1 MKNINAHIDEVLERS
16 TLLFSMIEIDKAL
29 DNMAHAI
36 HQTLAEKNP
45 VLLCVMIGGL
55 VPVGNLL
62 PRLKF
67 PLEIDYIHATRYQGA
82 MSGGELNWIV
92 KPRTDLRGRT
102 VLVVDDIL
110 DGGITLNEILKEVTA
125 MGAAEVYSAV
135 LVDKYQKRV
144 PQGLQKAD
152 FVGLKV
158 DDHYVFGYGMDYKEY
173 LRNAPG
179 IYKIAPEF
187 A

>member
-1 MKNINAHIDEVLERS
+1 
-16 TLLFSMIEIDKAL
+16 
-29 DNMAHAI
+29 MAHAI
-36 HQTLAEKNP
+36 HKNLADINP

-82 MSGGELNWIV
+82 MSGGTLQWIV
-92 KPRTDLRGRT
+92 KPRTDLRNRT

-110 DGGITLNEILKEVTA
+110 DGGITLNEILKEVAA
-125 MGAAEVYSAV
+125 MGASEVYSAV

-144 PQGLQKAD
+144 PEGLQKAD
-152 FVGLKV
+152 FVGLQV

-179 IYKIAPEF
+179 IYKIAHEF